1 MEIILDNITDWDDKP
16 ELNITPLVDI
26 MLVLL
31 AILMVTTPAVTYKE
45 QILLPQG
52 SKSSR
57 LVEENRLEIRMDI
70 NKKIYIKDQVYDYA
84 SFADSL
90 NLIANRYSKD
100 TNIYIRADKKLAY
113 QEVIYLL
120 KSIKEAGFSRVALI
134 TTN

>member
-1 MEIILDNITDWDDKP
+1 M
-16 ELNITPLVDI
+16 
-26 MLVLL
+26 
-31 AILMVTTPAVTYKE
+31 
-45 QILLPQG
+45 LPQG

-57 LVEENRLEIRMDI
+57 LVEEKKLEIRMDI

-90 NLIANRYSKD
+90 NLIANRYNKD
-100 TNIYIRADKKLAY
+100 TNVYIRADKKLAY

-120 KSIKEAGFSRVALI
+120 KSIKEAGFSKVALI